1 MLPVHESAEDPEPTI
16 VDDDKVH
23 DRFVEF
29 VVTPRF
35 TVPANPL
42 SEETTI
48 DEAPAAP
55 TVVGTLVG
63 DAERLKS
70 WTWNPT
76 VAEWDRLSLVPV
88 TVAR

>member
-1 MLPVHESAEDPEPTI
+1 LHDSVEDPEPTT

-29 VVTPRF
+29 VVVARL

-42 SEETTI
+42 SEETAI
-48 DEAPAAP
+48 DEVLADP
-55 TVVGTLVG
+55 TVAETMVGE
-63 DAERLKS
+63 AERPKS
-70 WTWNPT
+70 SIWKVT
-76 VAEWDRLSLVPV
+76 VAEWDRLPLVPV